1 MSITLLIGVGCIMVG
16 GCIVLLSLT
25 GVEFANIIS
34 FGLFEP

>member
-1 MSITLLIGVGCIMVG
+1 MSISLLIGLGLITVG

-25 GVEFANIIS
+25 GVEFSKLIS